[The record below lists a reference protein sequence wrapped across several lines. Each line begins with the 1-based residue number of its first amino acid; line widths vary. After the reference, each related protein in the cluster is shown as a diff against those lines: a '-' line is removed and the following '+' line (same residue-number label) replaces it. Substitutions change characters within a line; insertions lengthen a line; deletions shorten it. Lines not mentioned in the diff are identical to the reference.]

1 MKELLNVFGEF
12 FDRSPQPFGVAQVR
26 LDDAGQPTDFL
37 FSYMNPAMAAMNGAQ
52 PSEMIGRGAYEM
64 WGGDYT
70 WLNYFYRAAWQDTP
84 GEFEAL
90 SDLIGQFLHVS
101 VFPIDEGYCGF
112 LIQDVTDWIL
122 PVHGSLEKV
131 SASLFFFDRRTQSI
145 MLTPAACE
153 ISGMASSY
161 AGLMEFVEKAFG
173 SESADQAREQV
184 QAFLDGKSGV
194 LLDGQLINGRW
205 LRMSL
210 ELVDKSDR
218 FAFGFL
224 EDITQARLAEERSAR
239 RMEIIDSLS
248 RENFALYL
256 VDFDEDKV
264 EPYRL
269 RAEEGANS
277 FGLDLTAATFTDA
290 MSSYVNERVM
300 PQDRQRVAE
309 EASRESIIE
318 HFREDDGEASITYRC
333 LTDGEE
339 QYVELRFIQLPGN
352 FAKAVMAARNVSDEM
367 REQMRQKAALQTA
380 LELAEHASS
389 AKSTF
394 LTNMSH
400 DFRTPMNAISGF
412 ATIALD
418 HMEDAGRVRDCLHK
432 ILLSSDHLLNLVND
446 ILDVSR
452 IESGKLSLSED
463 VVNLYELGD
472 DLASMF
478 GEKAREGGIDFTV
491 DVAGLVHPLVVSD
504 TMRLN
509 QILVNTVGN
518 ALKFT
523 NRGGMVAVTLREGSD
538 APRGFGSY
546 VLTVR
551 DTGCGMTPEFLDKL
565 FDPFEREG
573 VGYTNQTE
581 GTGLGM
587 TITKSLVD
595 LLGGSI
601 GVESAVGR
609 GTTFTIRLP
618 LRLADD
624 HAAGEAE
631 GDEGRNCPDTR
642 DFSGYRVLV
651 VDDDDLSRE
660 ILVEILKDHGFV
672 LEEARDGDAAVQKIA
687 SVEPFHFD
695 AVLMDMR
702 MPRMDG
708 DEATRVIRDLD
719 RPDAATLPIIAE
731 TADAFEEGLRR
742 AKDAGMTDLT
752 TKPLN
757 MHELLGLL
765 DKYLPPRS

>member
-1 MKELLNVFGEF
+1 MKELLDVCGEF
-12 FDRSPQPFGVAQVR
+12 FDQAPQPFGVAHVE
-26 LDDAGQPTDFL
+26 LDDAGQPTDFV
-37 FSYMNPAMAAMNGAQ
+37 FSYMNPAMAAMTD
-52 PSEMIGRGAYEM
+52 SEVSDLVGQGAYAM
-64 WGGDYT
+64 WGGDVT
-70 WLNYFYRAAWQDTP
+70 WLNYFYRAAWHNASA
-84 GEFEAL
+84 EFESF
-90 SDLIGQFLHVS
+90 SDLLGQFLHVS
-101 VFPIDEGYCGF
+101 VFPVARGYCGF
-112 LIQDVTDWIL
+112 LIQDVTEWIR

-131 SASLFFFDRRTQSI
+131 AASLFFYDMRTRSI
-145 MLTPAACE
+145 MLTPAARE
-153 ISGMASSY
+153 ISGMEASY
-161 AGLMEFVEKAFG
+161 TGLMDFVEQAFG
-173 SESADQAREQV
+173 RESADQAREQV
-184 QAFLDGKSGV
+184 QAFLAGESGV
-194 LLDGQLINGRW
+194 LVDGQLVNGRW

-210 ELVDKSDR
+210 EPAGKSDQ
-218 FAFGFL
+218 FSFGFL
-224 EDITQARLAEERSAR
+224 EDITRAKEAEERSVR

-256 VDFDEDKV
+256 VDFDSDTV
-264 EPYRL
+264 QPYRL
-269 RAEEGANS
+269 RSDEGAGS
-277 FGLDLTAATFTDA
+277 FGLDLTVKSFTEA
-290 MSSYVNERVM
+290 MGRYVADRVM

-309 EASRESIIE
+309 EASADSILS
-318 HFREDDGEASITYRC
+318 HFSRDEGDVSITYRC

-339 QYVELRFIQLPGN
+339 QYVELRFIQLPGSP
-352 FAKAVMAARNVSDEM
+352 AKAVMAARNVSHEM
-367 REQMRQKAALQTA
+367 REQMRQKAALQSA

-418 HMEDAGRVRDCLHK
+418 HMEDTGRVRDCLHK
-432 ILLSSDHLLNLVND
+432 ILLSSDHLLSLVND

-452 IESGKLSLSED
+452 IESGKLSLSEE
-463 VVNLYELGD
+463 VVDLYGLGD
-472 DLASMF
+472 DLVSMF
-478 GEKAREGGIDFTV
+478 ADKAREYGIDFTV
-491 DVAGLVHPLVVSD
+491 DVGGLSHPLVISD

-523 NRGGMVAVTLREGSD
+523 NRGGLVAVTLRESPE
-538 APRGFGSY
+538 APRGFGAY

-551 DTGCGMTPEFLDKL
+551 DTGCGMTPAFLDKL
-565 FDPFEREG
+565 FDPFERDG

-601 GVESAVGR
+601 EVESAVGR

-618 LRLADD
+618 LRLADG
-624 HAAGEAE
+624 AGAS
-631 GDEGRNCPDTR
+631 GLSDEEEQERVAVR
-642 DFSGYRVLV
+642 DFTGFRVLV

-660 ILVEILKDHGFV
+660 ILVEILKDHGFT
-672 LEEARDGDAAVQKIA
+672 LEEARDGDAAVQKVA
-687 SVEPFHFD
+687 SADPFHFD

-708 DEATRVIRDLD
+708 DEATRAIRALE

-731 TADAFEEGLRR
+731 TADAFEEGQRR
-742 AKDAGMTDLT
+742 AKEAGMTDLT

-757 MHELLGLL
+757 MHELLGML
-765 DKYLPPRS
+765 DKYLPPR